1 MNINLDIVIPA
12 IIVYF
17 IIIVILIIANIIFGI
32 NLLIEEGIKDK
43 MYIESLDKAISN
55 NKHYAERMRF
65 IRELEEVNINLR
77 NYYKN

>member
-12 IIVYF
+12 LIVYF

-32 NLLIEEGIKDK
+32 NVLVEEGISDRI
-43 MYIESLDKAISN
+43 YLESLDKAISN

-65 IRELEEVNINLR
+65 IRDLEKANTSLR
-77 NYYKN
+77 NYYKK